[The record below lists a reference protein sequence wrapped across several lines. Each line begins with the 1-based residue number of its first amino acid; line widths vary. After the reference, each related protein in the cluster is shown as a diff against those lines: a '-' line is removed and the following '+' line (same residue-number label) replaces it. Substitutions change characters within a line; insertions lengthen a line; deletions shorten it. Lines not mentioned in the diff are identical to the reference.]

1 MVRRSANQLVQQGI
15 LPDLKTSPAIHE
27 QKQKLERAKTGDLL
41 KAKIQQ
47 RPNRQELERR
57 HILES
62 HESHIDPS
70 LAEKYRMLEKAILV
84 DQLNSKISHRPGP
97 LELIEKNI
105 LHANEP
111 IERIVK
117 EGLVEY
123 KLMSVDDN
131 VVFEDDSQSS
141 EGDLQSKSETIL
153 LATPNYI
160 EQQPQPST
168 SNSTTA
174 ILNGNVIKL
183 NLAMTPVTTATVIPK
198 LTIKLPSDSSISHQ
212 INENFVTNPPPPP
225 PPLIIKEM
233 PSLDPIKPQPLQ
245 VTSIPPPPLAQT
257 TFTPENNTIKNHISS
272 FIQNNQKIGSSGKDK
287 NRKKCKIKP
296 PIKSKAIKF
305 HEYKGPPN
313 ANKSSASS
321 SSQLTAAA
329 VNNKKVGET
338 NYELIMQ
345 QQCLLEYLE
354 GIYKSPKSQ
363 ELSDSA
369 ALEINANSM
378 DKITPLKHQENDV
391 IKKEDSK
398 KPFVTIFPSKA
409 PQNTTTSVNSGHVN
423 DGVIS
428 DMNQL
433 SKLKVSELK
442 AFLKKF
448 SLPVSG
454 PKPLLVERLKPYLP
468 LKLGDAEKNEDKKE
482 VKTLME
488 LSAQPPSHAMVI
500 DAEKQAEGGDDI
512 VREQQRKIEELQ
524 RKLQESQ
531 QQLEQ
536 IKQIKQENFSSPQSS
551 NGNAPA
557 VPEKETNFFQLI
569 PTTSNDLQNNLLYD
583 QKSYQIASPI
593 STVFVVAGVSQP
605 SLVLAPEST
614 SINTLPMILQ
624 AEDNCKTVDNTIA
637 STPQSIMMMSEDTND
652 GNDDSEEYEDNEV
665 TSNIMQDDISD
676 VLEILLKNEK
686 WPESPSAIKNNSDE
700 HHQQQQQPVLQSNI
714 LSSTFHD
721 TPSLSEPMSP
731 LLSNDVSIGNY
742 FFFLYHKSNDK
753 KFVGK
758 TTSSHTNIS
767 SNFEKHENDINCNSN
782 FVDCPMDIEDSS
794 SMLMDSNL
802 SDFKTS
808 LAIKKSP
815 PHHQHLNNN
824 NNHMLSGFDTTKSL
838 DVGVTNGVVGGVK
851 NSLIGNFDNNMFDT
865 FKNNNNACNNN
876 ANFFSNTSE
885 HHSHKELKESE
896 RGYMNNLSIL
906 NNFELFSNS
915 GMELSVPMD
924 FENIIPY
931 DIYQQDT
938 FFNNINNTLQNSTH
952 DHRDSFNSAFFTPGN
967 HDSNDMFSEVD
978 NFLESVSEKV

>member
-27 QKQKLERAKTGDLL
+27 QRQKLERAKTGDLL

-62 HESHIDPS
+62 HEGHIDPS

-131 VVFEDDSQSS
+131 VVFEEDSQSS

-153 LATPNYI
+153 LATPNFI
-160 EQQPQPST
+160 EQPST
-168 SNSTTA
+168 SNSTA

-183 NLAMTPVTTATVIPK
+183 NLAMTPCTTATVIPK
-198 LTIKLPSDSSISHQ
+198 LTIKLPSDSTITHQ
-212 INENFVTNPPPPP
+212 INETFVTNPPPPP
-225 PPLIIKEM
+225 PPLIIKKEM
-233 PSLDPIKPQPLQ
+233 PSLDPIKPSLQPT
-245 VTSIPPPPLAQT
+245 VTTS
-257 TFTPENNTIKNHISS
+257 FTPENNTIKNHISS
-272 FIQNNQKIGSSGKDK
+272 FIQNNQKLGSGKDK

-321 SSQLTAAA
+321 STLSASSSAQAAA
-329 VNNKKVGET
+329 TNNKKVGET

-354 GIYKSPKSQ
+354 GIYKSPKP
-363 ELSDSA
+363 
-369 ALEINANSM
+369 EISENTEMNLSM
-378 DKITPLKHQENDV
+378 DKIALLKHPEGDL

-409 PQNTTTSVNSGHVN
+409 PQNASSVSIIHSN
-423 DGVIS
+423 DGIIS
-428 DMNQL
+428 DMSQL

-454 PKPLLVERLKPYLP
+454 PKPLLVERLKPFLP
-468 LKLGDAEKNEDKKE
+468 LKLGDSDKNEDKKE
-482 VKTLME
+482 VKSLIEMPVQ
-488 LSAQPPSHAMVI
+488 SPSIAMVI
-500 DAEKQAEGGDDI
+500 DAEKQADGDDI
-512 VREQQRKIEELQ
+512 VKEQQRKIEELQ

-531 QQLEQ
+531 QQLEK
-536 IKQIKQENFSSPQSS
+536 IKQITHSETFSSPPHQST
-551 NGNAPA
+551 NGASTID
-557 VPEKETNFFQLI
+557 KEAFFQLI
-569 PTTSNDLQNNLLYD
+569 PTNSNDLQNNLLYD

-593 STVFVVAGVSQP
+593 STVFVVAGVPQP
-605 SLVLAPEST
+605 SLVLAPENSPLN
-614 SINTLPMILQ
+614 SLPMILQ
-624 AEDNCKTVDNTIA
+624 TEDNCKPADNTIA

-652 GNDDSEEYEDNEV
+652 GNEDEDEYEDNEV

-686 WPESPSAIKNNSDE
+686 WPESPSAIKNNCE
-700 HHQQQQQPVLQSNI
+700 EQQQQPVLQSNV

-721 TPSLSEPMSP
+721 PPSINEPMSP
-731 LLSNDVSIGNY
+731 LLSNDVTLGNY
-742 FFFLYHKSNDK
+742 FFTILRR
-753 KFVGK
+753 KFSK
-758 TTSSHTNIS
+758 FS
-767 SNFEKHENDINCNSN
+767 FRKINA
-782 FVDCPMDIEDSS
+782 V
-794 SMLMDSNL
+794 
-802 SDFKTS
+802 T
-808 LAIKKSP
+808 
-815 PHHQHLNNN
+815 HHH
-824 NNHMLSGFDTTKSL
+824 
-838 DVGVTNGVVGGVK
+838 V
-851 NSLIGNFDNNMFDT
+851 
-865 FKNNNNACNNN
+865 
-876 ANFFSNTSE
+876 
-885 HHSHKELKESE
+885 
-896 RGYMNNLSIL
+896 SI
-906 NNFELFSNS
+906 
-915 GMELSVPMD
+915 
-924 FENIIPY
+924 
-931 DIYQQDT
+931 
-938 FFNNINNTLQNSTH
+938 
-952 DHRDSFNSAFFTPGN
+952 
-967 HDSNDMFSEVD
+967 
-978 NFLESVSEKV
+978 